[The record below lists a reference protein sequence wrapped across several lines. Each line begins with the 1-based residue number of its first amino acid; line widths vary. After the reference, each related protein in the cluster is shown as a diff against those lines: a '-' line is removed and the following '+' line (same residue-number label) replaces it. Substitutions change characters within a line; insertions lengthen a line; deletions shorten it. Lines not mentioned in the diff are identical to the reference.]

1 MRHRVLR
8 LARRAMLGSVG
19 RSPQARTIHRD
30 GRRVQKRG
38 VRYRRSEKAS
48 VGIQSHTMSSPEVP
62 DLRSGGWLGR
72 PVTWGLWL
80 KLFLGIGLVVTGV
93 VSLRDEPRAAP
104 LLIAFGIEMGFPVVM
119 WLRSE

>member
-1 MRHRVLR
+1 
-8 LARRAMLGSVG
+8 
-19 RSPQARTIHRD
+19 
-30 GRRVQKRG
+30 
-38 VRYRRSEKAS
+38 
-48 VGIQSHTMSSPEVP
+48 MSSPEVP

-72 PVTWGLWL
+72 LVTWGLWL

-104 LLIAFGIEMGFPVVM
+104 LLIAFGIAMGFPVVM